1 MIIYNLSTIKVHH
14 RIHVNDKNFKT
25 YQHYQIAKRLFKAET
40 IEILKEA
47 NKEPYKNYSPS
58 STKSNSNA
66 YCWQNCS
73 LFFLP
78 QTNTY
83 IKTTIGQTITQIL
96 TKMNNNELLFI
107 I

>member
-1 MIIYNLSTIKVHH
+1 MIIDNLSTIKVHH

-58 STKSNSNA
+58 ST
-66 YCWQNCS
+66 S
-73 LFFLP
+73 LILMP
-78 QTNTY
+78 
-83 IKTTIGQTITQIL
+83 IVSKTAHYSFYLKQIH
-96 TKMNNNELLFI
+96 T
-107 I
+107 